1 MDWSGIVVGLITGI
15 FTSGC
20 AMSLMYYRENKKAKQ
35 IENEKSIVDEWQGIA
50 QERKN
55 RCDELKASL
64 DKKDEKIEEL
74 YKENALLRQRNDSL
88 SSKNAALSILKCR
101 DLECDHRKPPFGNK
115 DPEEQINN

>member
-1 MDWSGIVVGLITGI
+1 
-15 FTSGC
+15 
-20 AMSLMYYRENKKAKQ
+20 MSLMYYRENKKAKQ

>member
-74 YKENALLRQRNDSL
+74 YKEKALLLQRSDTL

-101 DLECDHRKPPFGNK
+101 DLSCANRQPPFGK
-115 DPEEQINN
+115 GENNNQ